1 MEANIKN
8 RIRPCP
14 AIVFFLCVFLH
25 ILLSSA
31 LFAQDKPLK
40 RAFVLHSYHRGL
52 SWDDTIDSS
61 IKSIFRE
68 GGLNVEIQT
77 EYMDTK
83 RIHDATYMKQLY
95 ELYRYKFKNRK
106 FDVIISIDNHAL
118 NFFTEHRDEI
128 FPGTPVIFCGVNN
141 FQDSMLKGQ
150 NLYTGVVEDME
161 IKGTIDIAL
170 KLHPK
175 TRQII
180 IYGTDTTT
188 YFANKKVVKKLIPL
202 YGGSVD
208 FRFIEGLNIKEV
220 QDNVRELSDDSI
232 VLLIASMKD
241 EKGQRILFR
250 RFADRVDSV
259 SHVPQYSLWGFILGH
274 GIFGGKLISG
284 LAQGEAAA
292 RMALRILNGEKI
304 ENIPVLK
311 QSPNRFMFDYNQIKR
326 FDIKLS
332 DLPEESFVINR
343 PHSFYANHKEIFW
356 IGVTSIS
363 ILLFIVLILGFNL
376 KIRKKVEQK
385 LKKYRNRLEQAV
397 KERTSELKDSE
408 MKLTSL
414 IETVPIGIA
423 ISTPE
428 TKGNFTE
435 INPALY
441 RMFGYDSIND
451 FLKIPV
457 SSHYYHPQDRESFF
471 KRCKQGPVIH
481 YDTRFKRKDGSVFWG
496 SVSSV
501 PQTFSTGTFQFIT
514 IFEDITERKQMVEKL
529 AKSEKLYKEAQS
541 LAHIGHWIYNPCEE
555 SLFWSD
561 ELYSIFEI
569 NKDAGPL
576 SIEGFL
582 ECLHPEDRDI
592 IREQFEKRESYRS
605 DYRIITDSGSL
616 KHIHEKVLI
625 VHQEDGEIVLM
636 RGTAQDITERKQ
648 TEKALQNSQEIIR
661 SFMEAAT
668 EGIVLY
674 DKDLNLTDI
683 NPTALKIF
691 PTGTTSESLTGKNI
705 LEMSPNL
712 KAAGQYDEFKVVI
725 ETGEPLYFEDFVP
738 DSVFGNKYLSLHAFK
753 VAGGLGIIFSD
764 ITDKKQKEEKIK
776 ASLKEKE
783 VLLQE
788 IHHRVKNNMQV
799 ISSLLRIQASY
810 IKDERV
816 TNALLDCQGQV
827 QAMALVHETL
837 YGSDRLSVIDF
848 KDYIT
853 RLTNKM
859 ITANIGSTDRIK
871 LNVDAENIKFK
882 IEQASPLGL
891 IVNELL
897 SNSLKYAFPKNQHG
911 EIFVNVRVVEQD
923 TIEFIYSDS
932 GIGIPDD
939 LDWRNTDS
947 LGLQLIILL
956 AEDQLDGTVNLN
968 RDKGTRFII
977 KFKLIENK

>member
-128 FPGTPVIFCGVNN
+128 SPGTPVVFCGVNN

-150 NLYTGVVEDME
+150 NLYTGVVEAME

-175 TRQII
+175 TRQMI

-188 YFANKKVVKKLIPL
+188 YFANKEVVKKLIPL
-202 YGGSVD
+202 YGGSVN

-220 QDNVRELSDDSI
+220 QDNVRKLSDDSI
-232 VLLIASMKD
+232 VFLIASMKD
-241 EKGQRILFR
+241 EKGERILFR

-311 QSPNRFMFDYNQIKR
+311 QSPNRFMFDYNQMKR

-363 ILLFIVLILGFNL
+363 ILALIVIVLGFDL

-385 LKKYRNRLEQAV
+385 LKKYRNRLEQIV
-397 KERTSELKDSE
+397 KKHTSELKDSE

-428 TKGNFTE
+428 AKGNFTE

-441 RMFGYDSIND
+441 RMFGYDSKND
-451 FLKIPV
+451 FLKMPV
-457 SSHYYHPQDRESFF
+457 SSHYYHSQDRESFF
-471 KRCKQGPVIH
+471 KLCEQGPVID
-481 YDTRFKRKDGSVFWG
+481 YETRFKRKDGSIFWC

-501 PQTFSTGTFQFIT
+501 PQIIRTGTIQFIN
-514 IFEDITERKQMVEKL
+514 IFE
-529 AKSEKLYKEAQS
+529 
-541 LAHIGHWIYNPCEE
+541 
-555 SLFWSD
+555 
-561 ELYSIFEI
+561 
-569 NKDAGPL
+569 
-576 SIEGFL
+576 
-582 ECLHPEDRDI
+582 
-592 IREQFEKRESYRS
+592 
-605 DYRIITDSGSL
+605 
-616 KHIHEKVLI
+616 
-625 VHQEDGEIVLM
+625 
-636 RGTAQDITERKQ
+636 DITERKQ
-648 TEKALQNSQEIIR
+648 TEKALQNNQEIIR
-661 SFMEAAT
+661 SFMGAAT

-674 DKDLNLTDI
+674 DKDLNLMDI

-691 PTGTTSESLTGKNI
+691 PTGTTSEYLTGKNI

-712 KAAGQYDEFKVVI
+712 KATGQYDGFKVVI
-725 ETGEPLYFEDFVP
+725 ETGEPLYFEDFIP

-788 IHHRVKNNMQV
+788 IHHRVKNNMQI

-816 TNALLDCQGQV
+816 MNALLDCQGQV

-853 RLTNKM
+853 RLANEM
-859 ITANIGSTDRIK
+859 IRANRGDTDRIK
-871 LNVDAENIKFK
+871 LNVDAENIKFR

-911 EIFVNVRVVEQD
+911 EIFVNVQVVEQD

-956 AEDQLDGTVNLN
+956 AEDQLDGTVNLY
-968 RDKGTRFII
+968 RDKGTRFTI